1 MEDDMTLLWR
11 LPEYWEVTY
20 GSPDLPSFCRWIV
33 PGTINWEF
41 V

>member
-1 MEDDMTLLWR
+1 MNTLFWR

-20 GSPDLPSFCRWIV
+20 AEPAEWPSYCIWIV